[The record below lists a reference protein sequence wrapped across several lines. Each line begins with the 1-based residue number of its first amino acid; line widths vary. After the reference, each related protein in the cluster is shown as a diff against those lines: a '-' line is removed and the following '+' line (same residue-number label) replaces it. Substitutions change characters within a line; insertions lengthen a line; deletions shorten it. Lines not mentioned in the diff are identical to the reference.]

1 MVAPRAPPC
10 VDSRALTF
18 VTLWLCDLTHPPH
31 PPLAAAQE
39 AELAFG
45 AAGAPPEAQLV
56 RPPITPAQ
64 MTPFDSPEEE
74 PRMPM
79 EAAMSDVSEWL
90 GEQEEAELIALVL
103 RELEEASQAE
113 LEEHEEAELEELRAA
128 AEEFDKLELGT
139 DGMECPCC
147 RSGVVRADG
156 GETVACDHCDLGV
169 CVGGVGGDVGGV
181 GGDGGSHSSGEG
193 ALDVLRARLGASLGA
208 HSATGCTAAPAFA
221 LHRRAGAVTL
231 QLVCGECGFATEAF
245 TAPAAG
251 SSAAG

>member
-1 MVAPRAPPC
+1 MRAWWRPARLPVWTRAP
-10 VDSRALTF
+10 SF

-90 GEQEEAELIALVL
+90 DAQEEAELIALVL

-169 CVGGVGGDVGGV
+169 CVGG
-181 GGDGGSHSSGEG
+181 DGGSHSSGEG

>member
-1 MVAPRAPPC
+1 MSFALGLQGPCAMIDTACSAGLVATSFAR
-10 VDSRALTF
+10 
-18 VTLWLCDLTHPPH
+18 
-31 PPLAAAQE
+31 
-39 AELAFG
+39 G
-45 AAGAPPEAQLV
+45 
-56 RPPITPAQ
+56 
-64 MTPFDSPEEE
+64 
-74 PRMPM
+74 
-79 EAAMSDVSEWL
+79 
-90 GEQEEAELIALVL
+90 ALVL

-169 CVGGVGGDVGGV
+169 CVGGVGGD
-181 GGDGGSHSSGEG
+181 GGSHSSGEG

-231 QLVCGECGFATEAF
+231 QLVCDKGRVGRLFWDEAR
-245 TAPAAG
+245 
-251 SSAAG
+251 